1 MYVDKYVNMCMPL
14 TMCDKILIFK
24 LILGMSTT
32 PMSAAFSPKIGARSL
47 VM

>member
-24 LILGMSTT
+24 LILGMST
-32 PMSAAFSPKIGARSL
+32 PSMSAAFSPKFGARGL